1 VPLEEVFAAAAT
13 RLEAVVTFLC
23 LLELLKRGEVS
34 VESDVTGV
42 VVVVS
47 AVTGGDGTP
56 TRAVHRH
63 PEAGRFRNRRRAT
76 GNSRDRGC
84 EAWGEL

>member
-34 VESDVTGV
+34 VESDP
-42 VVVVS
+42 
-47 AVTGGDGTP
+47 A
-56 TRAVHRH
+56 A
-63 PEAGRFRNRRRAT
+63 A
-76 GNSRDRGC
+76 RDRCGTSPV
-84 EAWGEL
+84 WWWW